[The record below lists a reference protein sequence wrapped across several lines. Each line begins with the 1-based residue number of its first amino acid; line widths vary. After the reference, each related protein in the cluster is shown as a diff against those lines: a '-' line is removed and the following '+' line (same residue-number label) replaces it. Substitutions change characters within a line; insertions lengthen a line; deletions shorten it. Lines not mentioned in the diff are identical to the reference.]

1 MLYPLSYEGGAATRT
16 VKWTGR
22 NHDRSRSV
30 ACLGWPLEAIGAW
43 AATTERPD
51 MRCRALQGRAKP
63 LVDGVA
69 SCVARLRAGRL
80 G

>member
-1 MLYPLSYEGGAATRT
+1 MLYPLSYEGGGSNEN
-16 VKWTGR
+16 GR
-22 NHDRSRSV
+22 VDRSNHNHSRSV

-51 MRCRALQGRAKP
+51 RRWRALQRRAKP
-63 LVDGVA
+63 PVDGVA
-69 SCVARLRAGRL
+69 SFVARLRAGRL